1 MEFSHFSKII
11 ELFRPKIKDPATAQL
26 CNFQHRRLKGR
37 QRKWKTE
44 TPNTTESA
52 ERWIAELRPGLNDES
67 VLVIIKVIIS
77 SNIVNISKVALAS

>member
-52 ERWIAELRPGLNDES
+52 ERWIAELRPGLND
-67 VLVIIKVIIS
+67 VIVRF
-77 SNIVNISKVALAS
+77 SNNKSYYFEQHS